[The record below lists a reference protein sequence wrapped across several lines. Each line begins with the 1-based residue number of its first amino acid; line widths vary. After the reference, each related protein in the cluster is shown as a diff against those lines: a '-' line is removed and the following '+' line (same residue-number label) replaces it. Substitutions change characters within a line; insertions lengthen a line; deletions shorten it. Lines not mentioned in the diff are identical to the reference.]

1 MVWVIVIHL
10 CAYFI
15 FPDPKC
21 KLCAGK
27 DCILHLLA
35 VSFIESAILE
45 YMLYARHCAR
55 LWGQVHE

>member
-55 LWGQVHE
+55 L